1 MWVWQ
6 VLDDID
12 TLFSVLMCRYMAALE
27 GAISFGLCG
36 LFLILLAALCIIA
49 FSAVTVK
56 YALTS

>member
-6 VLDDID
+6 VVDATD
-12 TLFSVLMCRYMAALE
+12 TLFSVWMYRYMAALE
-27 GAISFGLCG
+27 GAINFGLCG

-56 YALTS
+56 YYVTS